1 MTNVK
6 TIQTVIKDTR
16 YINIGYLV
24 DDEIRIFQVN
34 FIENA
39 HYWGVTI
46 IDPDGN
52 AITRTAQYGNDILD
66 IELAYEDLNM
76 SVSVL
81 RSDANGMYEIYFE

>member
-46 IDPDGN
+46 IDPDGG
-52 AITRTAQYGNDILD
+52 AITRTAQYGNDIFD
-66 IELAYEDLNM
+66 VELMYGDLNII
-76 SVSVL
+76 VSVL